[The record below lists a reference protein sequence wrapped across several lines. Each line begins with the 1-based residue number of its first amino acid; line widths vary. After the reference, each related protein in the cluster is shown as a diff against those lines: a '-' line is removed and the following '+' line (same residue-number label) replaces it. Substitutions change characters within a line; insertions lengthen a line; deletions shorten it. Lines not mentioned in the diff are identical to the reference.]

1 MSEKQEH
8 RRRFEA
14 RLRYLAR
21 FEAWLAAEPPMWKI
35 FSWVRWKSSR
45 PQLEEESI

>member
-8 RRRFEA
+8 RRRYEA

-21 FEAWLAAEPPMWKI
+21 FEAWQHVFKREI
-35 FSWVRWKSSR
+35 
-45 PQLEEESI
+45 I